1 MTFIV
6 PSGSGRV
13 RRGRWYIPGL
23 HEDLLPLSPARHGAA
38 LHMDSGRER
47 SLRGPRR
54 HSHWHMMVT
63 GARRGVRQAEGGWER
78 GAGGWGCSKQNSR
91 KACGRRETWLVVS
104 GGALEGPGVLW
115 LHARVACL
123 GSSGREMGKRG
134 GEQGFQR
141 WGNREQA
148 TLRSSCVVYTG
159 PKILF
164 MELCGHVAGSHS
176 IVSHNLPS
184 CL

>member
-6 PSGSGRV
+6 PFGSGRV

-63 GARRGVRQAEGGWER
+63 GAQRGVRQAEGGWER

-115 LHARVACL
+115 LHARVACSGCML
-123 GSSGREMGKRG
+123 GFIWPGDGEVGWRAGISEMGK
-134 GEQGFQR
+134 QR
-141 WGNREQA
+141 A
-148 TLRSSCVVYTG
+148 SYSALFLCCVYW
-159 PKILF
+159 
-164 MELCGHVAGSHS
+164 S
-176 IVSHNLPS
+176 
-184 CL
+184 